1 MQCCAPIW
9 ACCHQAVLSV
19 CTINWRWV
27 VKIGRFNSSNGSYCD
42 QCCLVIGLPVEDV
55 AEFMPSFMDE
65 LYRGTL

>member
-1 MQCCAPIW
+1 
-9 ACCHQAVLSV
+9 
-19 CTINWRWV
+19 